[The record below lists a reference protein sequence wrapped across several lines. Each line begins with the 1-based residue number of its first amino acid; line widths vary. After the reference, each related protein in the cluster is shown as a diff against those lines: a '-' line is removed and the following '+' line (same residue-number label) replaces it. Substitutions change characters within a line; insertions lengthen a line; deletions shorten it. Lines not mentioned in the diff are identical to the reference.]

1 MNEREAALPVETGE
15 SNAFL
20 RNARVLLVTPL
31 DYGSR
36 PNNSEHNR
44 AAYYSRIGCRV
55 AVLSKTTNRSPR
67 LIDML
72 IDTVTCRTR
81 SQDRRGIRE
90 VAVDPFFN
98 YFAGFRQ
105 SAEVREAG
113 NSHRVPLRLLLV
125 RLLSP
130 LSVLRDVFFLPC
142 FLYAA
147 YRQPERTFDV
157 CLGVGPWGGLTGWA
171 LRRLGK
177 ASVFVYVDRDFE
189 AGLVPD
195 RLRRGYTEA
204 IESFGIRKADVVV
217 CASRLLAERRSSRA
231 KVEMELIP
239 NGVDFERFEAA
250 RRCDRRG
257 HQLIYVGNV
266 ISWSGLEAAIRA
278 MPRIREA
285 VPQASLVIVGD
296 GLPDYVDSIERLIR
310 DCGVTEH
317 VKLLG
322 KRPVEELGE
331 FLAAAKIGLANSAP
345 VAFRKYACPLKVI
358 EYMAAGVPVIATAGT
373 EAGDLITRM
382 DCGVAIQYGVDSFAD
397 AVIAL
402 MQDSATYERLRQNGI
417 AHARSMT
424 WDALLHRE
432 ALAIHRACTRRSITL
447 GTGEA

>member
-1 MNEREAALPVETGE
+1 MNEGDATLSSENAE
-15 SNAFL
+15 SNTLL
-20 RNARVLLVTPL
+20 RGARVLLVSPL
-31 DYGSR
+31 DYGAR

-44 AAYYSRIGCRV
+44 AAYYSRLGCRV
-55 AVLSKTTNRSPR
+55 AVLSKATNRSPR

-72 IDTVTCRTR
+72 FDTVTFRTR
-81 SQDRRGIRE
+81 SRDRRGIRE

-105 SAEVREAG
+105 SAEAREAG
-113 NSHRVPLRLLLV
+113 RSHRVSLQLLFV

-147 YRQPERTFDV
+147 YRQPEREFDI

-177 ASVFVYVDRDFE
+177 AAVFVYIDRDFE

-204 IESFGIRKADVVV
+204 IESFGIRRADVVV
-217 CASRLLAERRSSRA
+217 CASRLLAERRSKRA

-239 NGVDFERFEAA
+239 NGVDFERFEVA

-257 HQLIYVGNV
+257 HELIYVGNV
-266 ISWSGLEAAIRA
+266 ISWSGLEPAIRA
-278 MPRIREA
+278 VARIREA
-285 VPQASLVIVGD
+285 VPQVSLTIVGD
-296 GLPDYVDSIERLIR
+296 GLPDYLNSIERLIR
-310 DCGVTEH
+310 DCDVTEH
-317 VKLLG
+317 VRLLG

-331 FLAAAKIGLANSAP
+331 VLAGAKIGLANSAP

-358 EYMAAGVPVIATAGT
+358 EYMAAGLPVIATAGT
-373 EAGDLITRM
+373 EAGDMITRM

-402 MQDSATYERLRQNGI
+402 LKDTATYERLRENGI
-417 AHARSMT
+417 AHARTMT

-432 ALAIHRACTRRSITL
+432 ALAIIRSCTHRNITL
-447 GTGEA
+447 PTGEA